1 MHACAARWRRRFC
14 SCVDRLSSRCIPA
27 NESCGVSRLKRW
39 LPDNESIRANRWL
52 RWIGPALHHPH
63 LWRPSRRGLALGMAL
78 GFFFGLLIP
87 LAQIPLSA
95 AAAVALRA
103 NVPAAVASTL
113 VTNPLT
119 FGPIYYGAWRLGSTI
134 LGDTAQAPP
143 TPETIMEHAAPEES
157 WWRALTRRILG
168 VGKPLLLGLAILATA
183 VGFTTYFV
191 VSAAWRLSVMWK
203 WHRRNR

>member
-1 MHACAARWRRRFC
+1 MKRPH
-14 SCVDRLSSRCIPA
+14 
-27 NESCGVSRLKRW
+27 RW
-39 LPDNESIRANRWL
+39 LPRAETLRANRWL
-52 RWIGPALHHPH
+52 RWLGPSLYHPRLWH
-63 LWRPSRRGLALGMAL
+63 LSRRGVALGMAL

-119 FGPIYYGAWRLGSTI
+119 FGPIYYAAWRVGSALLGE
-134 LGDTAQAPP
+134 PP
-143 TPETIMEHAAPEES
+143 TAEHAPAEREVDAAESES
-157 WWRALTRRILG
+157 WWATAKRRILG

-183 VGFTTYFV
+183 VGLVTYFLV
-191 VSAAWRLSVMWK
+191 LAAWKLAVLWK
-203 WHRRNR
+203 RHRRRR